1 MKISYLSRQYMS
13 TFITLS
19 FLEGINL
26 EEALVQ
32 HGCKFLTEEFQMFT
46 VWLQI
51 SQKCRVCVKSHHI
64 DNLFGY
70 KTNLCVRTSPVRC
83 AEKYDGIR

>member
-1 MKISYLSRQYMS
+1 MS
-13 TFITLS
+13 TFKSLS

-32 HGCKFLTEEFQMFT
+32 HGCEFFPEEFQMFT

-51 SQKCRVCVKSHHI
+51 SQKCRASVKSHHI
-64 DNLFGY
+64 DNLLCH

-83 AEKYDGIR
+83 AEKYDGVR